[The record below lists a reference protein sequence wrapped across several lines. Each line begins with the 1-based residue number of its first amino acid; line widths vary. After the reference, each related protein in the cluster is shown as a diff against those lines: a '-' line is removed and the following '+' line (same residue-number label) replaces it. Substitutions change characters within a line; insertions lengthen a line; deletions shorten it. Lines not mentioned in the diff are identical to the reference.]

1 MTTPNT
7 TAIDTTTHAL
17 TRMETAMTT
26 ETSHAF
32 TTPALTQTETA
43 MTDANPDAFTPAIAN
58 DAATVF
64 AAPTTRKDNAMH
76 SNLPMN
82 TNDDAAPCEGAAPP
96 ASTERISVRRTPRPF
111 QPRVVR
117 KPLEPEDRL
126 AYAEEEL
133 DWLHSPRAGEARHAG
148 RRAVLL
154 GWLARLSPPDRGIIA
169 LRYDR
174 RALSPILDG
183 KLFPSTAI
191 VVRAECAEHPMIGTV
206 EAAERASVAR
216 LEALFR
222 DGETDEIA
230 DYESSAADRFDE
242 AVEAFGKARDN
253 VALVIPTPRVRRR
266 TPRPGASPAP
276 TTETQR

>member
-1 MTTPNT
+1 MTTPIA
-7 TAIDTTTHAL
+7 TATDTTTRLA
-17 TRMETAMTT
+17 R
-26 ETSHAF
+26 
-32 TTPALTQTETA
+32 TETA
-43 MTDANPDAFTPAIAN
+43 MTAATADAFTTATAN
-58 DAATVF
+58 DAATVL
-64 AAPTTRKDNAMH
+64 AAPTTRKDTTMH
-76 SNLPMN
+76 SNLPINM
-82 TNDDAAPCEGAAPP
+82 NDDAAPSEGAAPP
-96 ASTERISVRRTPRPF
+96 ASTERVSVRRAPRPF
-111 QPRVVR
+111 QPRFLR
-117 KPLEPEDRL
+117 KPIEPEDRL

-133 DWLHSPRAGEARHAG
+133 DWLHSARAEEARHVG

-174 RALSPILDG
+174 RALSPILDR

-222 DGETDEIA
+222 DGEMDEIA
-230 DYESSAADRFDE
+230 DYESSAAERFDE
-242 AVEAFGKARDN
+242 AVEAFAQARDN

-266 TPRPGASPAP
+266 TPLPGAFPAP